1 MTFKLGKHDKVVTAY
16 AERASGPGWGNSPI
30 WVIIRSNLDGAYR
43 QECIQPAKV
52 RLKAE
57 GGEQLITNCNG
68 FKLPAADGK
77 IAVRDYL
84 EAGGSKARLKR
95 PKADTRP
102 ADSREGGLTHK
113 GGHS

>member
-43 QECIQPAKV
+43 QECIQPADFV
-52 RLKAE
+52 PEFIYLY
-57 GGEQLITNCNG
+57 QVSH
-68 FKLPAADGK
+68 AAHQAMTR
-77 IAVRDYL
+77 AVRDYL